1 MNSTPSSL
9 VFWSSVLKIPSEH
22 MLPPVSAN
30 PCKPDPAIPL
40 ACGLFLPRTQLVFS
54 CSGCAEMCLI
64 FSQEVMKDVGGISRG
79 NKNHLERHLLQIRSL
94 HVPPGKKKKKTLFL
108 WQVVRG
114 CFCNPGGFRGIQE
127 LKIRLVYLKISILYL
142 WIPLFSWN
150 LCYIIRCGPK
160 F

>member
-1 MNSTPSSL
+1 
-9 VFWSSVLKIPSEH
+9 

-94 HVPPGKKKKKTLFL
+94 HVPPGKKKKKDSFSLA
-108 WQVVRG
+108 
-114 CFCNPGGFRGIQE
+114 GG
-127 LKIRLVYLKISILYL
+127 
-142 WIPLFSWN
+142 
-150 LCYIIRCGPK
+150 
-160 F
+160 

>member
-64 FSQEVMKDVGGISRG
+64 FSQEVMKGVGGHI
-79 NKNHLERHLLQIRSL
+79 
-94 HVPPGKKKKKTLFL
+94 
-108 WQVVRG
+108 
-114 CFCNPGGFRGIQE
+114 
-127 LKIRLVYLKISILYL
+127 
-142 WIPLFSWN
+142 
-150 LCYIIRCGPK
+150 
-160 F
+160 